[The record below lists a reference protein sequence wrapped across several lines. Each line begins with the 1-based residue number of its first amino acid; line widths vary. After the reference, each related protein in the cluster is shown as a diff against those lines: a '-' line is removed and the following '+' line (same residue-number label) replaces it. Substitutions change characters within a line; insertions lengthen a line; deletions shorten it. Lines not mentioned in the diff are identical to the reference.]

1 MSKYIAR
8 VNGLLRPQF
17 WSQLLARLRTTNE
30 ELTGLDEVLRAQEK
44 AEEERQM
51 LETAHEAIVR
61 TKEDIKKVE
70 KEWELFQN
78 QRVGYYQADERVRNP
93 LLLQQLNQR
102 EVELTLKKQELQ
114 DLLDNHEFEERS
126 LFQQLSETMWDIHR
140 KEIAHQER
148 VKAYN
153 SFAATAR
160 GFIGLTGA
168 VIGFFG
174 SSWIVRRKITKL
186 ESEVVRLKST
196 TDLHVEACTS
206 VSGELL
212 EVKETLAQCKQQLTD
227 VHMTLMADK
236 QVTDSRSDLE
246 AIPAAEDLP
255 IKQTDCIPD
264 EFLVIA
270 MVTKFCCILFVTCKS
285 FILR

>member
-1 MSKYIAR
+1 MSKYIGR
-8 VNGLLRPQF
+8 VNGLLRSQF
-17 WSQLLARLRTTNE
+17 WSQLVTRLRTTNE
-30 ELTGLDEVLRAQEK
+30 ELTGLDEVLKTQEK

-51 LETAHEAIVR
+51 LETAHDAIVR
-61 TKEDIKKVE
+61 TKGDIKKVE

-78 QRVGYYQADERVRNP
+78 QRVGYYQTDERVRNP

-114 DLLDNHEFEERS
+114 DLLDDHELEERNM
-126 LFQQLSETMWDIHR
+126 FQQLSETMWDIHR

-168 VIGFFG
+168 ILGFFG
-174 SSWIVRRKITKL
+174 SSWIMRRKITKL
-186 ESEVVRLKST
+186 ESEVIRLNST

-206 VSGELL
+206 VSSELL

-227 VHMTLMADK
+227 VHMTLLADK
-236 QVTDSRSDLE
+236 QATDGLTDLE
-246 AIPAAEDLP
+246 AILAENLS
-255 IKQTDCIPD
+255 ITQTDCIPD
-264 EFLVIA
+264 EVLVTA
-270 MVTKFCCILFVTCKS
+270 MVAKFCCILFVTCKA
-285 FILR
+285 FIFN